1 MKIIDLIDIFYK
13 KKEMSEKYYD
23 PVLNDEFRGKCV
35 VVTGATGGIGSAL
48 VEKYVHAGA
57 HVLVHYHNL
66 KNRAESIQKRL
77 RKSNRGTCEIFKAD
91 LAKRTEISNLI
102 AFALKTYRHVD
113 IWINNAAIIPSPSDW
128 RNISESDWDKTI
140 ALDLKGVFE
149 CSRIVGM
156 AMLKQKY
163 GKIVNVSSLR
173 GQFGSEDLIAYAASK
188 AGVENLTKSFAKALS
203 PFIQVNCIS
212 LGRING
218 GLGKIYSESE
228 EKQWAERTLLQRVGN
243 IEDVIG
249 AVEFL
254 TSKRSNFIT
263 GQVLNIDG
271 GSSIKR

>member
-1 MKIIDLIDIFYK
+1 MKITDLMGIFYR
-13 KKEMSEKYYD
+13 KKEISEKYYN
-23 PVLNDEFRGKCV
+23 PILNEDFRGKCV
-35 VVTGATGGIGSAL
+35 VVTGGTGGIGSAL
-48 VEKYVHAGA
+48 VERYVYAGA
-57 HVLVHYHNL
+57 YVIIHYHNL
-66 KNRAESIQKRL
+66 KKRAESIQKRL

-91 LAKRTEISNLI
+91 LGKRTEVLNLI
-102 AFALKTYRHVD
+102 AFALKARKRVD

-128 RNISESDWDKTI
+128 KSISELDWDKTI
-140 ALDLKGVFE
+140 ALNLKGVFE

-156 AMLKQKY
+156 VMLKQKY
-163 GKIVNVSSLR
+163 GKIVNISSLR

-203 PFIQVNCIS
+203 PFVQVNCVS

-218 GLGKIYSESE
+218 GLGKIHNESE

-254 TSKRSNFIT
+254 TSKKSDFIT